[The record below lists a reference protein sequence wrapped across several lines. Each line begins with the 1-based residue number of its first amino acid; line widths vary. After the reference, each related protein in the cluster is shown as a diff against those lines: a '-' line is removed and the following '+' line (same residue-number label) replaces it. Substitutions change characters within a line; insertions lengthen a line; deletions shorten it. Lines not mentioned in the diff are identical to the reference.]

1 MYIVAFALSALAV
14 SLSIYSTLYLKKKI
28 KQQEDL
34 INEYGLIKAEDVKIE
49 PLKAKVRANS
59 VRTSP
64 GNYTIKIFNVGPAIA
79 RNVKIEFNPVDFND
93 LIQMENFPYPYMEP
107 QDSTE
112 VYMNMH
118 NGMTNKIGIKMQW
131 DDDNEF
137 NNEHTQVISL

>member
-1 MYIVAFALSALAV
+1 MYIVAFALSAVAL

-28 KQQEDL
+28 KYQEEL
-34 INEYGLIKAEDVKIE
+34 INEYGLVKTEDVKIK
-49 PLKAKVRANS
+49 PLKAKVRANYIQ
-59 VRTSP
+59 TSP
-64 GNYTIKIFNVGPAIA
+64 GSYTIVIFNVGPAIA
-79 RNVKIEFNPVDFND
+79 RNVKIEFNPIDYND
-93 LIQMENFPYPYMEP
+93 LVPMDKFPYPYLEP

-137 NNEHTQVISL
+137 NNEHTQVIQL